1 MKTLIYIIGVMLL
14 LTACGQQQR
23 AKSVVK
29 DFMETYQQG
38 DVDYLEFSDVDSTKV
53 LSDSLINALQQQ
65 AGKKVSFQKR
75 NSTTLL
81 LIRAKY
87 LLDSL
92 NHGCGSLQAELNN
105 TEHGLCSVLFFL
117 FFLLSLQCFDISCR
131 IYRQKDIKR

>member
-1 MKTLIYIIGVMLL
+1 MKNACHTSTCRWKNLIFIIGVLLL
-14 LTACGQQQR
+14 LTAFGQQQR

-38 DVDYLEFSDVDSTKV
+38 DVDYLEFSDVDSTKM

-65 AGKKVSFQKR
+65 AGKKVTFQKR

-87 LLDSL
+87 LLDDD
-92 NHGCGSLQAELNN
+92 
-105 TEHGLCSVLFFL
+105 TCSTTFYLDPSTMGVVACK
-117 FFLLSLQCFDISCR
+117 QN
-131 IYRQKDIKR
+131 

>member
-1 MKTLIYIIGVMLL
+1 MKNAHHTSTFRLKNLIYIIGVMLL

-38 DVDYLEFSDVDSTKV
+38 DVDYLEFSDVDSTKM

-87 LLDSL
+87 LLDDD
-92 NHGCGSLQAELNN
+92 
-105 TEHGLCSVLFFL
+105 TCSTTFYLDPSTMGVVACK
-117 FFLLSLQCFDISCR
+117 QN
-131 IYRQKDIKR
+131 

>member
-1 MKTLIYIIGVMLL
+1 MKNARHTSTFRLKSLIYIIGVMLL

-38 DVDYLEFSDVDSTKV
+38 DIDYLEFSDVDSTKM

-87 LLDSL
+87 LLDDD
-92 NHGCGSLQAELNN
+92 
-105 TEHGLCSVLFFL
+105 TCSTTFYLDPSTMGVVACK
-117 FFLLSLQCFDISCR
+117 QN
-131 IYRQKDIKR
+131 

>member
-1 MKTLIYIIGVMLL
+1 MKNARHTSTFRLKSLIYIIGVMLL

-38 DVDYLEFSDVDSTKV
+38 DVDYLEFSDVDSTRV
-53 LSDSLINALQQQ
+53 LSDSLIQALQQQ
-65 AGKKVSFQKR
+65 AGKDVTFQKR

-87 LLDSL
+87 LLDDD
-92 NHGCGSLQAELNN
+92 
-105 TEHGLCSVLFFL
+105 TCSTTFYLDPSTMGVVACK
-117 FFLLSLQCFDISCR
+117 QN
-131 IYRQKDIKR
+131 

>member
-1 MKTLIYIIGVMLL
+1 MKNARHTSTFRLKNLIYIIGVLLL

-38 DVDYLEFSDVDSTKV
+38 DIDYLEFSDVDSTKM

-87 LLDSL
+87 LLDDD
-92 NHGCGSLQAELNN
+92 
-105 TEHGLCSVLFFL
+105 TCSTTFYLDPSTMGVVACK
-117 FFLLSLQCFDISCR
+117 QN
-131 IYRQKDIKR
+131 

>member
-1 MKTLIYIIGVMLL
+1 MKNARHTSTFRLKSLIYIIGVLLL

-38 DVDYLEFSDVDSTKV
+38 DVDYLEFSDVDSTKM

-87 LLDSL
+87 LLDDD
-92 NHGCGSLQAELNN
+92 
-105 TEHGLCSVLFFL
+105 TCSTTFYLDPSTMGVVACK
-117 FFLLSLQCFDISCR
+117 QN
-131 IYRQKDIKR
+131 

>member
-1 MKTLIYIIGVMLL
+1 MKNARHTSTFRLKSLIYIIGVMLL

-65 AGKKVSFQKR
+65 AGKKVTFQKR

-87 LLDSL
+87 LLDDD
-92 NHGCGSLQAELNN
+92 
-105 TEHGLCSVLFFL
+105 TCSTTFYLDPSTMGVVACK
-117 FFLLSLQCFDISCR
+117 QN
-131 IYRQKDIKR
+131 

>member
-1 MKTLIYIIGVMLL
+1 MKNAHHTSTFRLKNLIYIIGVMLL

-29 DFMETYQQG
+29 EFMETYQQG

-65 AGKKVSFQKR
+65 AGKKVTFQKR

-87 LLDSL
+87 LLDDD
-92 NHGCGSLQAELNN
+92 
-105 TEHGLCSVLFFL
+105 TCSTTFYLDPSTMGVVACK
-117 FFLLSLQCFDISCR
+117 QN
-131 IYRQKDIKR
+131 

>member
-1 MKTLIYIIGVMLL
+1 MKNACHTSTFRLKNLIYIIGVMLL

-29 DFMETYQQG
+29 EFMETYQQG
-38 DVDYLEFSDVDSTKV
+38 DVDYLEFSDVDSTKM
-53 LSDSLINALQQQ
+53 LSDSLINVLQQQ

-87 LLDSL
+87 LLDDD
-92 NHGCGSLQAELNN
+92 
-105 TEHGLCSVLFFL
+105 TCSTTFYLDPSTMGVVACK
-117 FFLLSLQCFDISCR
+117 QN
-131 IYRQKDIKR
+131 

>member
-1 MKTLIYIIGVMLL
+1 MKNACHTSTCRWKNLIYIIGVLLL

-38 DVDYLEFSDVDSTKV
+38 DVDYLEFSDVDSTKM

-65 AGKKVSFQKR
+65 AGKKVTFQKR

-87 LLDSL
+87 LLDDD
-92 NHGCGSLQAELNN
+92 
-105 TEHGLCSVLFFL
+105 TCSTTFYLDPSTMGVVACK
-117 FFLLSLQCFDISCR
+117 QN
-131 IYRQKDIKR
+131 

>member
-1 MKTLIYIIGVMLL
+1 MKNACHTSTFRLKNLIYIIGVMLL

-38 DVDYLEFSDVDSTKV
+38 DVAYLEFSDVDSTKV

-65 AGKKVSFQKR
+65 ADKKVTFQKR

-87 LLDSL
+87 LLDDD
-92 NHGCGSLQAELNN
+92 
-105 TEHGLCSVLFFL
+105 TCSTTFYLDPSTMGVVACK
-117 FFLLSLQCFDISCR
+117 QN
-131 IYRQKDIKR
+131 

>member
-1 MKTLIYIIGVMLL
+1 MKNARHTSTFRLKSLIYIIGVLLL

-38 DVDYLEFSDVDSTKV
+38 DVDYLEFSDVDSTKM
-53 LSDSLINALQQQ
+53 LSDSLVNVLQQQ
-65 AGKKVSFQKR
+65 AGKKVTFQKR

-87 LLDSL
+87 LLDDD
-92 NHGCGSLQAELNN
+92 
-105 TEHGLCSVLFFL
+105 TCSTTFYLDPSTMGVVACK
-117 FFLLSLQCFDISCR
+117 QN
-131 IYRQKDIKR
+131 

>member
-1 MKTLIYIIGVMLL
+1 MKNARHTSTFRLKSLIYIIGVMLL

-38 DVDYLEFSDVDSTKV
+38 DVDYLEFSDVDSTKM

-65 AGKKVSFQKR
+65 AGKDVTFQKR
-75 NSTTLL
+75 TSTTLL

-87 LLDSL
+87 LLDDD
-92 NHGCGSLQAELNN
+92 
-105 TEHGLCSVLFFL
+105 TCSTTFYLDPSTMGVVACK
-117 FFLLSLQCFDISCR
+117 QN
-131 IYRQKDIKR
+131 

>member
-1 MKTLIYIIGVMLL
+1 MKNARHTSTFRLKSLIYIIGVMLL

-29 DFMETYQQG
+29 EFMETYQQG

-65 AGKKVSFQKR
+65 AGKDVTFQKR
-75 NSTTLL
+75 TSTTLL

-87 LLDSL
+87 LLDDD
-92 NHGCGSLQAELNN
+92 
-105 TEHGLCSVLFFL
+105 TCSTTFYLDPSTMGVVACK
-117 FFLLSLQCFDISCR
+117 QN
-131 IYRQKDIKR
+131 

>member
-1 MKTLIYIIGVMLL
+1 MKNAHHTSTFRLKNLIYIIGVMLL

-65 AGKKVSFQKR
+65 AGKKVTFQKR

-87 LLDSL
+87 LLDDD
-92 NHGCGSLQAELNN
+92 
-105 TEHGLCSVLFFL
+105 TCSTTFYLDPSTMGVVACK
-117 FFLLSLQCFDISCR
+117 QN
-131 IYRQKDIKR
+131 